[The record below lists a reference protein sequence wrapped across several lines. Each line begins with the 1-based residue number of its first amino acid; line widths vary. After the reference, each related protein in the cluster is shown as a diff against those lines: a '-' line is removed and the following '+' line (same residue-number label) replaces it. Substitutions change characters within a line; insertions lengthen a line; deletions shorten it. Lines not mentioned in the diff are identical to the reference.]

1 MVNGCSIIN
10 GARYFSL
17 GGSQIYF
24 LFHPVFNY
32 FEMVRTDIVVVWK
45 SKDLLNE
52 SIKPP
57 ATPDYSINQNW
68 IIMLT
73 LNFELNWMEVV

>member
-1 MVNGCSIIN
+1 MVK
-10 GARYFSL
+10 
-17 GGSQIYF
+17 
-24 LFHPVFNY
+24 
-32 FEMVRTDIVVVWK
+32 TDIVVVWK

-57 ATPDYSINQNW
+57 STPDYSINQNW

-73 LNFELNWMEVV
+73 LNFELN